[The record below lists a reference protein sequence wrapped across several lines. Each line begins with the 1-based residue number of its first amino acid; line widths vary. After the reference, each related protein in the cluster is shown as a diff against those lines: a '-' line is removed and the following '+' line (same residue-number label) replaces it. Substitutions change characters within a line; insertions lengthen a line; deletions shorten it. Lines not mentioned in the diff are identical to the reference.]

1 MVWLSELF
9 SKLFCRRLQNMSHI
23 KQTRVMTVN
32 AIMCLRIA
40 VCFVISAPLFYG
52 RQSFIFANSYTV
64 FFNKVTH
71 VAFRILTYV
80 KQNAYR
86 CLSSRGNT
94 CCCRSW

>member
-1 MVWLSELF
+1 MVWLSKLL
-9 SKLFCRRLQNMSHI
+9 SKLFCRRLKNMSHI
-23 KQTRVMTVN
+23 KQTRAMKVN
-32 AIMCLRIA
+32 AVMCLHMP
-40 VCFVISAPLFYG
+40 VCLAISASLFYG
-52 RQSFIFANSYTV
+52 RQLFIFANNYTV
-64 FFNKVTH
+64 YLNKVIH